1 MMALKMKGRLG
12 LSEKISETLTIIKPV
27 RIQHGRKELS
37 ALARKLEVFPG
48 EVTNPDLG
56 VRKEHLAGLTEIGS
70 VPR

>member
-1 MMALKMKGRLG
+1 MHDGARFLSGRV
-12 LSEKISETLTIIKPV
+12 IVPTPPPPV
-27 RIQHGRKELS
+27 RKEHVRKELS